1 MVASSFLRS
10 SKVRRSIA
18 VFSVIFSAGGLVLMR
33 APASASPAS
42 LFTSE
47 SGGAQTKFGQGA
59 VHGTVTLSQ
68 SAVVGGSS
76 AELYADVKL
85 SADKQEGLERAP
97 LSLAVVL
104 DTSGSMA
111 GEKIE
116 DAKRSV
122 LRLLADMRDDDEI
135 SIVRYSD
142 NAEVLQPLA
151 RVGEVRR
158 SVEARVRDLQAAGG
172 TNIPAGLRD
181 GRTSLGSAG
190 LGRVKRIVLVSDG
203 LDSGRATA
211 TALASDASEHG
222 MTVSSLGVGTD
233 FDESYMSDIARQGHG
248 NFAFVKEGEA
258 LATFL
263 RKELTETA
271 STVAQNF
278 HVRITLPDGI
288 SFVRAHGAEAR
299 LIGNSTL
306 DLSAGAL
313 FSGDERRIT
322 LELQSTLPA
331 GQRAPIPVSASWSSR
346 DGAALSSDGEGLALL
361 AVTSRAEADASRNA
375 DVYARA
381 MSVLASRAQADAA
394 EAFAKG
400 DRLKAQQ
407 LIEGN
412 MMRLTA
418 AAEAAPAAAPALRA
432 QARAYADDKSSFS
445 SADPFSSAGKSAAK
459 KASAREFGNAGRA
472 TVY

>member
-1 MVASSFLRS
+1 MVPTSFLRS

-18 VFSVIFSAGGLVLMR
+18 VFSVILSAGGLVLMR
-33 APASASPAS
+33 APANASQAS
-42 LFTSE
+42 LFSSE
-47 SGGAQTKFGQGA
+47 SGAAQAKFGQGA

-68 SAVVGGSS
+68 SAVVGGAPS
-76 AELYADVKL
+76 ELFADVKL
-85 SADKQEGLERAP
+85 TADKQEGLERAP

-111 GEKIE
+111 GDKIE

-135 SIVRYSD
+135 AIIRYSD
-142 NAEVLQPLA
+142 GAEVLQPLA

-158 SVEARVRDLQAAGG
+158 TVETRVRDLQAAGG
-172 TNIPAGLRD
+172 TNIPGGLRE
-181 GRTSLGSAG
+181 GRTSLANSG

-203 LDSGRATA
+203 LDSGRASA

-271 STVAQNF
+271 STVAQNM
-278 HVRITLPDGI
+278 HVRITLPEGV

-322 LELQSTLPA
+322 LELSSTLLP
-331 GQRAPIPVSASWSSR
+331 GQRAPIPVTASWSVR
-346 DGAALSSDGEGLALL
+346 DGSPIASEGEGLALL
-361 AVTSRAEADASRNA
+361 AVASRSEADASRNPE
-375 DVYARA
+375 VFARA
-381 MSVLASRAQADAA
+381 MSVLASQAQTDAA
-394 EAFAKG
+394 EAFSKG
-400 DRLKAQQ
+400 DRAKATS

-412 MMRLTA
+412 LQRLEA
-418 AAEAAPAAAPALRA
+418 AAVAAPKAAPALRA
-432 QARAYADDKSSFS
+432 QARAYESDKGSFG
-445 SADPFSSAGKSAAK
+445 SADPYSGDGKAAAK
-459 KASAREFGNAGRA
+459 KASAREFSNSGRVN
-472 TVY
+472 TY